1 MSSPH
6 VALVGATGN
15 LGPVILE
22 QLLAASLKIT
32 VLTRIGS
39 ANKVLALTSSNS
51 VRVREVDYGS
61 HSSVVSALDKVDTV
75 ISTLGF
81 ANLYEIQRSLID
93 ASIEAGV
100 SRFIPSE
107 FGNDS
112 ANPLV
117 RKLPVFADKIKT
129 QDYLESKVAENPEF
143 TFTFA
148 YNNSFLDWQ
157 LRMGFMVNLMDHTAT
172 LYDGGDVPFSATR
185 LSTIGRALA
194 AIAQNLDVTKNR
206 HIYFHDIAITQNQI
220 IEIVKGIDG
229 KEWTTTVASTFE
241 IEEKSHQA
249 LKSNDP
255 AEVAGSALGFIA
267 RACWGEGYGGDFSKK
282 INNDTLGLPLLST
295 KGLEELVRA
304 IIETNGK

>member
-1 MSSPH
+1 MSFPH

-15 LGPVILE
+15 LGPAILE
-22 QLLAASLKIT
+22 QLLAASLNVT
-32 VLTRIGS
+32 VLARVGS
-39 ANKVLALTSSNS
+39 ANKVLALTNSNN
-51 VRVREVDYGS
+51 VRVREVDYSS
-61 HSSVVSALDKVDTV
+61 HSSVVSALDTVDIV

-81 ANLYEIQRSLID
+81 ANLYEIQKSLMD

-129 QDYLESKVAENPEF
+129 QEYLESKVAENPKF
-143 TFTFA
+143 SYTFV

-157 LRMGFMVNLMDHTAT
+157 LQNGFMVNLKDHTAT
-172 LYDGGDVPFSATR
+172 LYDGGDVVYSATR

-194 AIAQNLDVTKNR
+194 AIAKNLDVTKNR
-206 HIYFHDIAITQNQI
+206 HIYIQDIAITQNQI
-220 IEIVKGIDG
+220 IEIAKRVDG
-229 KEWTTTVASTFE
+229 KEWTTTVASTAE

-249 LKSNDP
+249 LKSSDP

-267 RACWGEGYGGDFSKK
+267 RACWGEGYGGDFSKS
-282 INNDTLGLPLLST
+282 NNDLLGLPGLST
-295 KGLEELVRA
+295 EGLEELVRD
-304 IIETNGK
+304 IMKNYSK

>member
-1 MSSPH
+1 MSFPH

-15 LGPVILE
+15 LGPAILE
-22 QLLAASLKIT
+22 QLLAASLNVT
-32 VLTRIGS
+32 VLARVGS
-39 ANKVLALTSSNS
+39 ANKVLALTNSNN
-51 VRVREVDYGS
+51 VRVREVDYSS
-61 HSSVVSALDKVDTV
+61 HSSVVSALDTVDIV

-81 ANLYEIQRSLID
+81 ANLYEIQKSLMD

-129 QDYLESKVAENPEF
+129 QEYLESKVAENPKF
-143 TFTFA
+143 SYTFV

-157 LRMGFMVNLMDHTAT
+157 LQNGFMVNLKDHTAT
-172 LYDGGDVPFSATR
+172 LYDGGDVVYSATR

-194 AIAQNLDVTKNR
+194 AIAKNLDVTKNR
-206 HIYFHDIAITQNQI
+206 HIYIQDIAITQNQI
-220 IEIVKGIDG
+220 IEIAKRVDG
-229 KEWTTTVASTFE
+229 KEWTTTVASTAE

-249 LKSNDP
+249 LKSSDP

-267 RACWGEGYGGDFSKK
+267 RACWGEGYGGDFSKS
-282 INNDTLGLPLLST
+282 NNDLLGLPGLST
-295 KGLEELVRA
+295 EGLEELVRD
-304 IIETNGK
+304 IMKNHSK

>member
-15 LGPVILE
+15 LGPAILE
-22 QLLAASLKIT
+22 QLLAASLQVT
-32 VLTRIGS
+32 VLTREGS
-39 ANKVLALTSSNS
+39 ANKVLALTSPNS

-61 HSSVVSALDKVDTV
+61 HTSIVSALDTVDIV

-81 ANLYEIQRSLID
+81 SNLYEIQRSIID
-93 ASIEAGV
+93 ASLEAGV

-117 RKLPVFADKIKT
+117 RRLPVFADKIKT
-129 QDYLESKVAENPEF
+129 QEYLESKVAEKPEF
-143 TFTFA
+143 SYTFA

-157 LRMGFMVNLMDHTAT
+157 LQIGFMVNFQDHTAT
-172 LYDGGDVPFSATR
+172 LYDGGDVPYSATR
-185 LSTIGRALA
+185 LSTIGKAMA
-194 AIAQNLDVTKNR
+194 AVAHNLDATRNK
-206 HIYFHDIAITQNQI
+206 HIYFHDIVITQNQI
-220 IEIVKGIDG
+220 IEIAKGIDG
-229 KEWTTTVASTFE
+229 KQWTTTVAATAE

-249 LKSNDP
+249 LKSNEP

-282 INNDTLGLPLLST
+282 INNDALGLQGLST
-295 KGLEELVRA
+295 EGLKELVRV
-304 IIETNGK
+304 IMETNDE